1 MVRQWVFRGYSQ
13 AEKGLEAIY
22 MIGRSGKRPPVC
34 PGGTQ
39 GTLFYRLWKA
49 VSGPWADHEQAEEL
63 LPSLICP
70 GQGWG
75 ISESWVQGQPWAP

>member
-1 MVRQWVFRGYSQ
+1 MPW
-13 AEKGLEAIY
+13 
-22 MIGRSGKRPPVC
+22 
-34 PGGTQ
+34 GGTQ
-39 GTLFYRLWKA
+39 GTLFYQLWKA